1 MVAYL
6 LNIVKL
12 VKNFLKKYWA
22 VVIGVIVVAVFTG
35 LPSFLFFQRVGN
47 DFAGVYPVN
56 NGDTLFYLART
67 QEVFDGHKAINHQ
80 YFWEH
85 KNSTYAQ
92 ARGAEYFFGFI
103 ADIFH
108 ISLPALQ
115 IIMDFVSPAI
125 IFILTYLLLYT
136 IAPHKY
142 AAVILPLLTFT
153 LAFGGITKPMHP
165 QLSLPILII
174 FLIFWVRFIKN
185 NQDKRFNAVLAGAFF
200 GLLFLTYHY
209 HWMFAITLTGIY
221 FLILLLRQDWLNT
234 KYYLLMWGVAVAAGI
249 PYLLQFIS
257 GAKVPYYAEMLVRI
271 GLYHSHLPETYPRLA
286 VALVWLAFF
295 IFFARYYKLEEKPAA
310 QIIASLLIA
319 NVLFPNHQLITGIIV
334 ENANHWAWMPLFIF
348 IISGHYI
355 FWVISR
361 QQEQERKRAIIK
373 KIMLA
378 ILFILIIAPAYRF
391 STFTLQPFLQLY
403 ADRSSAGFRPA
414 SPIDTKNLQ
423 YYSTI
428 FDWINENTEPDA
440 VIFSD
445 SRLMSFIPVYTR
457 ANVYNTEYAQWLP
470 GSDQEIIERSL
481 LTKFF
486 DEDAYVNGE
495 FQVEKFYNLIWA
507 MTRQTEENTHTIL
520 DNYGLSWRL
529 RYEPKYSISQ
539 EKEKIQAVY
548 ANLKIFGWDINLLK
562 KYRLDYIIWDKNFKP
577 EWKLDEYQQ
586 LSKVYEDNN
595 VAIYTLAR

>member
-1 MVAYL
+1 MADL
-6 LNIVKL
+6 KIW
-12 VKNFLKKYWA
+12 LKKHWLIIA
-22 VVIGVIVVAVFTG
+22 ATIIVAIFTG
-35 LPSFLFFQRVGN
+35 LPSLLFFQRVGDN
-47 DFAGVYPVN
+47 FAGVYPVN
-56 NGDTLFYLART
+56 NGDALFYLART
-67 QEVFDGHKAINHQ
+67 QEIFDGHQAINHQ

-92 ARGAEYFFGFI
+92 ARGAEYFFAFI
-103 ADIFH
+103 ADIFS

-115 IIMDFVSPAI
+115 VIMDFVSPAI
-125 IFILTYLLLYT
+125 IFILTYFLLYA
-136 IAPHKY
+136 IAPYKY
-142 AAVILPLLTFT
+142 TAVILPLLTFT
-153 LAFGGITKPMHP
+153 LVFGGITKPMHP
-165 QLSLPILII
+165 QISLPILIV
-174 FLIFWVRFIKN
+174 FLIFWVKLIKN

-209 HWMFAITLTGIY
+209 HWMFVIVLTGTY
-221 FLILLLRQDWLNT
+221 FLILLLQKDWLNV
-234 KYYLLMWGVAVAAGI
+234 KYYFLMWGVAVAAGI

-271 GLYHSHLPETYPRLA
+271 GLYHSHLPETYPRLT

-295 IFFARYYKLEEKPAA
+295 IFFARYYKLADKPAT

-361 QQEQERKRAIIK
+361 QPEQERKRVMIK
-373 KIMLA
+373 KIILT
-378 ILFILIIAPAYRF
+378 ILFILIIAPAYRL
-391 STFTLQPFLQLY
+391 STFTLQPFLRLY
-403 ADRSSAGFRPA
+403 TDRSMASFRPA

-423 YYSTI
+423 YYSVV
-428 FDWINENTEPDA
+428 FSWINEYAEPDA

-445 SRLMSFIPVYTR
+445 PRLMSFIPVYTQ
-457 ANVYNTEYAQWLP
+457 ANVYDSAYKQWLP
-470 GSDQEIIERSL
+470 GSDQEVIERSL
-481 LTKFF
+481 LAKFF
-486 DEDAYVNGE
+486 DKDAYVNGE

-529 RYEPKYSISQ
+529 QYEPKYSISQ
-539 EKEKIQAVY
+539 EKEKIQTVY
-548 ANLKIFGWDINLLK
+548 TNLKSNGWDIALLK

-577 EWKLDEYQQ
+577 EWKLDDYQQ
-586 LSKVYEDNN
+586 LNKVYEDDN
-595 VAIYTLAR
+595 VAIYTFSK